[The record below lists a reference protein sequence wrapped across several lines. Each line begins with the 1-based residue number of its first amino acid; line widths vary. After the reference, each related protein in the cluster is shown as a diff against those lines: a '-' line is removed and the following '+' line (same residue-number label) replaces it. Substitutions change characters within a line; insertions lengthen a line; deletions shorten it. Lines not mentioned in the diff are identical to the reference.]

1 MLCWLGTG
9 WCILLVC
16 VRRRIIR
23 VSIIRGGSW
32 MGLVVGGGIVIKVDD
47 QQIVGHSLVTRWQ
60 RLLSTRVESYI
71 ACRVH
76 LVPDFESM
84 RILTFVVV

>member
-9 WCILLVC
+9 WSILLVC

-23 VSIIRGGSW
+23 VSIIRGGYW
-32 MGLVVGGGIVIKVDD
+32 MGLVGGGIVIKVDD

-76 LVPDFESM
+76 LVPDSESM